1 MDLSPITFLTVLLA
15 LLASCS
21 TTYVTPLRRPPH
33 ALTPRSPDDVEVF
46 TAKPPDRPF
55 TEVALVGAMYGLGEL
70 TKKAAEVGC
79 DAIFLLA
86 PGRDY
91 RSGATQ
97 AACLVYDT
105 Q

>member
-1 MDLSPITFLTVLLA
+1 MDMRRITFLTELLTLLA
-15 LLASCS
+15 GCS
-21 TTYVTPLRRPPH
+21 STYVTPLRRPPH
-33 ALTPRSPDDVEVF
+33 ALASRSPDDVEVF

-55 TEVALVGAMYGLGEL
+55 TEVAIVGAEYGLGEL
-70 TKKAAEVGC
+70 TKKAALVGC

-97 AACLVYDT
+97 AVCLVYDT